1 MGLSRRQVLSASLLA
16 PVAALTGCGSGD
28 DGAGKPTGTA
38 LWCWPG
44 GLSSA
49 VIADAVKRFAPDTR
63 LTYTEH
69 AGVFRTGL
77 DTALSKADGVP
88 AITGIKG
95 EDLASYLPRA
105 DLFVDLLTL
114 GADEIENDYLAWK
127 WQQGRA
133 NDGRLVGIP
142 IDIGPTAAFYRADVF
157 GRAGLPTE
165 PADVDA
171 AMRTWTEFRM
181 LGARLRR
188 RLPDTFWI
196 ANTMTLFTIAVSQSG
211 TRFVDELNRFVGDG
225 NHIRSAW
232 DIAIGAST
240 DGLCAHVDN
249 DAPEWAALAA
259 DGSIAVSLGAAWH
272 AQDIE
277 GAAPLTRGKWR
288 VATGPA
294 GDTNIGGSFLGIPA
308 SASDPDLSFR
318 IIRWLLNPGNQA
330 RAFTDTRLFPSTP
343 ATYAMPALTV
353 ADPFFGG
360 QRTID
365 VFSASARH
373 TRRLY
378 EAPADA
384 AIQDVYLGE
393 LREVEYRGKAP
404 AIAWRDALRKARR
417 LADESG
423 VN

>member
-1 MGLSRRQVLSASLLA
+1 MGLTRRQVLCASLLT
-16 PVAALTGCGSGD
+16 ALAGCGSSET
-28 DGAGKPTGTA
+28 GARKSTGTA

-44 GLSSA
+44 GLAPS
-49 VIADAVKRFAPDTR
+49 VLADATERFADDTK

-69 AGVFRTGL
+69 AGVFRTRL
-77 DTALSKADGVP
+77 DAALAKADGTP
-88 AITGIKG
+88 GITGIKG

-114 GADEIENDYLAWK
+114 GAGDIENEYLGWK

-142 IDIGPTAAFYRADVF
+142 IDIGPTAAFYRADIF
-157 GRAGLPTE
+157 RKAGLPTD
-165 PADVDA
+165 PADVDL
-171 AMRTWTEFRM
+171 AMRTWAEFRT

-188 RLPDTFWI
+188 RLPDTYWI

-240 DGLCAHVDN
+240 DGLSAHVDN
-249 DAPEWAALAA
+249 DDPKWGAAVA

-272 AQDIE
+272 AQDVE
-277 GAAPLTRGKWR
+277 GAAPLTSGNWR

-294 GDTNIGGSFLGIPA
+294 GDTNIGGSYLGIPA
-308 SASDPDLSFR
+308 SAPDPDLSFR
-318 IIRWLLNPGNQA
+318 IITWMLNPENQA
-330 RAFTDTRLFPSTP
+330 RAFTDARLFPSTP
-343 ATYAMPALTV
+343 STYAMPALTV

-378 EAPADA
+378 EAPADG
-384 AIQDVYLGE
+384 AIQDVYLEE
-393 LREVEYRGKAP
+393 LRNVEYRGKAP
-404 AIAWRDALRKARR
+404 ATAWRDALTKARR
-417 LADESG
+417 LADDSG

>member
-16 PVAALTGCGSGD
+16 PVVALTGCGSGE
-28 DGAGKPTGTA
+28 GSGGKPTGTA
-38 LWCWPG
+38 LWYWPG
-44 GLSSA
+44 GLSPA
-49 VIADAVKRFAPDTR
+49 VLADAVRRFAPDTA
-63 LTYTEH
+63 LTCTEH
-69 AGVFRTGL
+69 PGQFRTGL
-77 DTALSKADGVP
+77 DAALAKADGVP

-114 GADEIENDYLAWK
+114 GADEIQDDYLAWK

-157 GRAGLPTE
+157 GRAGLPVAPT
-165 PADVDA
+165 DVDA
-171 AMRTWTEFRM
+171 AMRTWAEFRT

-188 RLPDTFWI
+188 RLPDTYWI
-196 ANTMTLFTIAVSQSG
+196 ANTMTLFVIAVSQSG

-232 DIAIGAST
+232 EIAIGAST
-240 DGLCAHVDN
+240 DGLSAHVDN
-249 DAPEWAALAA
+249 DAPEWPARVA
-259 DGSIAVSLGAAWH
+259 DGSIALSLGAAWH

-277 GAAPLTRGKWR
+277 GAAPLTTGQWR

-294 GDTNIGGSFLGIPA
+294 GNTNIGGSFLGIPA
-308 SASDPDLSFR
+308 SAADPDLSFR
-318 IIRWLLNPGNQA
+318 IIRWLLGPENQA
-330 RAFTDTRLFPSTP
+330 RAFTDARLFPSTP
-343 ATYAMPALTV
+343 ATYTMPALTV

-365 VFSASARH
+365 VFSDSARR

-384 AIQDVYLGE
+384 ALQEIYLDE
-393 LREVEYRGKAP
+393 LRNVEYRGKAP
-404 AIAWRDALRKARR
+404 ETAWRDALSKARR